1 MGARSKTETALRVLA
16 ALLEQR
22 TWKQAELARHVGV
35 ETQTVKRCM
44 EELEAAGVP
53 LESQKDHP
61 HVYWSVPKSWLPH
74 GVTLPRELLVD
85 MLRRVARSAMP
96 GEHDRLLAHLVLATP
111 ELREMVTRVQA
122 AHVADGTGFSSTV
135 MAALE
140 DACDSHAVVLMYR
153 KSRRAPLES
162 RVCSPARFVD
172 RHQHLLVRCHVTGLS
187 RRFRLNRIEQV
198 HPVPDELYRPLTDDE
213 VTQQLAGA
221 VDGFRAPGD
230 LVDVR
235 FRLMGR
241 PAEVGWMVED
251 LPEDLNVEDLPHGF
265 LIHGQT
271 GALQKLA
278 AKLVTW
284 GEVVRYDDEALRAAA
299 EQVVQAAGAGLER
312 RGSLG

>member
-1 MGARSKTETALRVLA
+1 
-16 ALLEQR
+16 
-22 TWKQAELARHVGV
+22 
-35 ETQTVKRCM
+35 M

-53 LESQKDHP
+53 LESEKDHP

-85 MLRRVARSAMP
+85 MLRRVARTAMPALP

-122 AHVADGTGFSSTV
+122 AHVADGTGFSSSV
-135 MAALE
+135 LAALE

-153 KSRRAPLES
+153 KSRKAPLES
-162 RVCSPARFVD
+162 RMCSPARFVD
-172 RHQHLLVRCHVTGLS
+172 RHQHLLVRCHVTGLP

-198 HPVPDELYRPLTDDE
+198 HTLPDEPYRPLTDDE
-213 VTQQLAGA
+213 VREQLAGA

-235 FRLMGR
+235 FRLMGS
-241 PAEVGWMVED
+241 PAAVGWMLED
-251 LPEDLNVEDLPHGF
+251 LPEDLNVEDLEQGF

-284 GEVVRYDDEALRAAA
+284 GDVVRYDDEGLRAAA
-299 EQVVQAAGAGLER
+299 ERVVAAAVAGLGR
-312 RGSLG
+312 RGGLG